1 LSETVLYPIA
11 LIASIVII
19 WKAGDA
25 FVDSACAISYRL
37 GVPRVI
43 IGLTIVSFAT
53 TSPEFVT
60 SVWSSLLGNVELAYG
75 NAVGSCIVNVGL
87 ILGLAA
93 IIASI
98 SVEKERIFEG
108 GAMLGMAGLVTILAW
123 EGLGQIGGAILFSVM
138 IVFQILVVR
147 RESKRRVKNE
157 GLSVSLRNPVLLFI
171 FGALG
176 VVAGS
181 RLLVYSGVGI
191 SSSLGIPEAVIGFT
205 LVAFGTS
212 IPELT
217 TAIISS
223 LKKVPEI
230 SLGNIIG
237 ANILNLSWVLGAAA
251 MINPISKV
259 EGLLLSN
266 LTMFAIMVALLI
278 FMFARRKL
286 HRLEGAGLLGIYLA
300 YLVGLALI

>member
-1 LSETVLYPIA
+1 
-11 LIASIVII
+11 
-19 WKAGDA
+19 
-25 FVDSACAISYRL
+25 
-37 GVPRVI
+37 
-43 IGLTIVSFAT
+43 
-53 TSPEFVT
+53 
-60 SVWSSLLGNVELAYG
+60 
-75 NAVGSCIVNVGL
+75 
-87 ILGLAA
+87 
-93 IIASI
+93 
-98 SVEKERIFEG
+98 
-108 GAMLGMAGLVTILAW
+108 
-123 EGLGQIGGAILFSVM
+123 M

-176 VVAGS
+176 VVVGS